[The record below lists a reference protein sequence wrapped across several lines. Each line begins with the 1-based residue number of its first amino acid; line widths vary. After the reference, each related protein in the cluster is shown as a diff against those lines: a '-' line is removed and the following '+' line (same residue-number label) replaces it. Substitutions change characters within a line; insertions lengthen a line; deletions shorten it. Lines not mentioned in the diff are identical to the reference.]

1 MKRGLLSLVL
11 ALPLAIGVAWLANPL
26 VAWGG
31 AAAPADEIQVVS
43 LTRDGVVYVSFTLAK
58 GLSEDLRDAL
68 QSGLPTTIAY
78 EIDLCRLVPVWFDKT
93 VASATVTATA
103 QYDNLT
109 RLHQLSRSIDG
120 RAEEPRVTGDQEVV
134 RQWLTTF
141 ERLPLFK
148 TAALE
153 PNTEYYIRVRARS
166 KPRLGWFAFWPFEH
180 GTATGYAHFTFIP
193 S

>member
-1 MKRGLLSLVL
+1 MKRHLLSLVL
-11 ALPLAIGVAWLANPL
+11 VLALVVSVAWRVDLAA
-26 VAWGG
+26 AWG
-31 AAAPADEIQVVS
+31 AALSPGDEIQVAS
-43 LTRDGVVYVSFTLAK
+43 LTRDGVVWVSFTLSK

-68 QSGLPTTIAY
+68 QSGLPTTISY

-93 VASATVTATA
+93 IASASVTATA

-166 KPRLGWFAFWPFEH
+166 KPHLGWFAFWPFER
-180 GTATGYAHFTFIP
+180 GTASGYAHFTFIP